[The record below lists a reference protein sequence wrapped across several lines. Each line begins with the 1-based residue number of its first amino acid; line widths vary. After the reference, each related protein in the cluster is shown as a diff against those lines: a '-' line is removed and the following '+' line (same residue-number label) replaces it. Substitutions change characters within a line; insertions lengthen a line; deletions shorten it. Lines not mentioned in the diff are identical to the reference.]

1 MKIERVIK
9 LEEHE
14 IDALK
19 TLANMDCSGVTCHD
33 CKFKLKADDGNHC
46 LLIAIRSFLISQE
59 ITW

>member
-1 MKIERVIK
+1 MKIERAIK

-19 TLANMDCSGVTCHD
+19 TLANIDCSGIPCHD
-33 CKFKLKADDGNHC
+33 CKFKLKGEDGNHC
-46 LLIAIRSFLISQE
+46 LMIAIRLLLISQE